1 MSNLANIFN
10 SDLFSFTSLTSA
22 VNMIPEKPHQL
33 GQWFNWNGQGVNT
46 TSIIVEELEGRLA
59 VIPSAARGT
68 VGKGQANPKRKARS
82 FVIPHYPHYDMIK
95 ATEVQGVR
103 AFGSSSDFET
113 VEAKL
118 AEKYVSMRDNHDVTE
133 EFAKAGAISGIL
145 RDADGSVIYDWHQEF
160 KVSRNTHDIDFTDV
174 SINLRDE
181 LIAAKRKGEKAIGG
195 TLLYSGWKL
204 VCTPTIFSA
213 ITSHPSIVAAYE
225 RWQDGAFLR
234 ADNRKGFMIAD
245 DIEVVSYH
253 NNTVGSVE
261 FITEGESYLVP
272 NSQNLFQSRFAP
284 ADTMEAAN
292 TIGLP
297 LYMMSEPMDFGR
309 GVDLA
314 TEQNAIYYAVLP
326 KAIVRIKQK

>member
-1 MSNLANIFN
+1 
-10 SDLFSFTSLTSA
+10 
-22 VNMIPEKPHQL
+22 MIPEKPHQL

-59 VIPSAARGT
+59 VIPSAPRGT
-68 VGKGQANPKRKARS
+68 IGKAQANPKRKARS

-103 AFGSSSDFET
+103 AFGSSSEFET

-118 AEKYVSMRDNHDVTE
+118 AEKYASMRDNHDVTE

-145 RDADGSVIYDWHQEF
+145 RDYDGSVIYDWHQEF

-253 NNTVGSVE
+253 NNTVGDVE
-261 FITEGESYLVP
+261 FIAEGESYLVP

-297 LYMMSEPMDFGR
+297 LYMMSEPMPYGR

>member
-33 GQWFNWNGQGVNT
+33 GTWFNWNGQGVNT

-68 VGKGQANPKRKARS
+68 IGKGQANPKRKARS

-181 LIAAKRKGEKAIGG
+181 LISAKRKGEKAIGG

-213 ITSHPSIVAAYE
+213 ITSHPSVVAAYE

-253 NNTVGSVE
+253 NNTVGDVE

-284 ADTMEAAN
+284 ADTVEAAN

-297 LYMMSEPMDFGR
+297 LYMMSEPMPFGR

>member
-33 GQWFNWNGQGVNT
+33 GTWFNWNGQGVNT

-68 VGKGQANPKRKARS
+68 IGKGQANPKRKARS

-174 SINLRDE
+174 SINIRDE

-213 ITSHPSIVAAYE
+213 ITSHPSVVAAYE

-253 NNTVGSVE
+253 NNTVGDVE

-284 ADTMEAAN
+284 ADTVEAAN

-297 LYMMSEPMDFGR
+297 LYMMSEPMPFGR